1 MSQQMVNSVGI
12 GRFLNWASVDA
23 RGAAGGLLLLWDN
36 RVLENLEVERGGY
49 SISIRFRNCVDGF
62 TWTFSGVYGP
72 VISSEKEDFWEEL
85 SAIRGLWEDPWCLG
99 GDFNAVRL
107 PEERRNSLRLTT
119 EMRRFSEVI
128 GELGLKE
135 LPLAGGPYTWIGGLN
150 SQAASKLDRF
160 LFSDQWEDHFSAITQ
175 AALPRLISD
184 HNPIVLQAGGFSSGK
199 SPFRFENMW
208 LKIDGFQD
216 LVRSWWNGYSVDGSS
231 SHCIAEKL
239 KALKKD
245 LKNWNKEVIGNVS
258 LNRAEAFSRLQR
270 WESRE
275 NDGPLTASEVEA
287 KNQALED
294 YKKWALLEETSWRQK
309 SREIWLK
316 EGDKNTKYFHKMAN
330 ARARKNFMSKIRIN
344 EVTLSSSD
352 DLKEG
357 VCRAY
362 KSLLSEPGDW
372 RPNIN
377 GLNFKE
383 LGEGLA
389 SSLEVEFSEEEIYAA
404 LSSCCGDKAPGPDG
418 FTMAFWLFCWD
429 VVKSEILELFREFH
443 LHGTFQRSLNSTFLL
458 LIPKKE
464 GAEDLREFRP
474 ISLVGSVYKLLAKV
488 LANRLKSVM
497 GEVISDSQQA
507 FVHGRQ
513 ILDAV
518 LIANE
523 ALDSRLKDNVSG
535 LLLKLD
541 IEKAFDH
548 VNWNFLIDVM
558 SRMGFGHKWI
568 NWMKW
573 CWSTA
578 SFSILINGCPTG
590 FFRSSRGLRQG
601 DPLSPYLFLFAM
613 EALSQL
619 LSRARNEGFFFGFK
633 VGGRGREGL
642 IVSHLLFADDTLIF
656 CDADAVQLQY
666 LSWTFMWFEA
676 ISGLKVNLS
685 KSEAIPVGECPPMES
700 LVSILGCKIGCLPTS
715 YLGLPLGAPYKSTSA
730 WDAVEE
736 RFRKRLSLWKRQY
749 LSKGGRLTLLKSTL
763 SSLPT
768 YFLSLFVIPKR
779 VCARLEKIQRDFLW
793 GGGALENKPHLV
805 CWKVICA
812 AKKDGGLGIRNLAIF
827 NKALLG
833 KWLWRFANE
842 NDSLWKQI
850 ISSKYDLQD
859 GGWCSKGGRDR
870 YGVGVWKAIRNGWE
884 DFRSHSRFLIGDG
897 TRVKFWKDL
906 WCENQSLEE
915 AFPILFNLS
924 VNKEGL
930 VAEAWEEDGAGGS
943 WGPRFNRHLN
953 DWEVGE
959 VENLLSKLHP
969 LAIRRG
975 VDDSL
980 RWKANKNGTFSV
992 KCFYSSLSMGI
1003 NHPFPVSTIWK
1014 SWAPTRASFFGW
1026 EAAWNRLLTTDRIKR
1041 FGWNIPNRCFLCKNE
1056 EESIDHLLLFCEKA
1070 RMLWYLTFS
1079 LFGVQW
1085 VMHSSVKRNLLGW
1098 YGSFVGKK
1106 REKAWKTA
1114 PLCLM
1119 WTIWKERNRRAFDD
1133 VERNDQDIKSIFL
1146 YTFVNW
1152 ARVYIKDHTLSL
1164 FDFVNWLATK

>member
-1 MSQQMVNSVGI
+1 MLRDGSTVVLRPDPPNFAAKQKDHTDISPREEVWSEEEISNLFHFSKVLGMSVEGHEVEILNLLEKLKLRMGNSTLCKRRKKKKSCTTRFERELKRLECSVSYGETSGEKKVDQGVVRNQKPDLVCLLETKVKEMSQQLVNSVGI

-23 RGAAGGLLLLWDN
+23 RGTAGGLLLLWTTESW
-36 RVLENLEVERGGY
+36 R
-49 SISIRFRNCVDGF
+49 
-62 TWTFSGVYGP
+62 TWSN
-72 VISSEKEDFWEEL
+72 EKEDFWEEL

-99 GDFNAVRL
+99 GDFNAVRF

-128 GELGLKE
+128 GELGLKD
-135 LPLAGGPYTWIGGLN
+135 LPLAGGPFTWIGGLN
-150 SQAASKLDRF
+150 SQAASRLDRF

-184 HNPIVLQAGGFSSGK
+184 HSPIVLQAGGFSSGK

-216 LVRSWWNGYSVDGSS
+216 LVQSWWNGYSVEGSS

-270 WESRE
+270 WETRE
-275 NDGPLTASEVEA
+275 NDSPLTASEVKA
-287 KNQALED
+287 KNLALED

-330 ARARKNFMSKIRIN
+330 ARARKNFLSKIRIN

-377 GLNFKE
+377 GLIFKE

-389 SSLEVEFSEEEIYAA
+389 SSLEVVFSEEEIYAA
-404 LSSCCGDKAPGPDG
+404 LSSCCGDKALGSDG
-418 FTMAFWLFCWD
+418 FTMAFWLCCWD

-464 GAEDLREFRP
+464 GAEDLRDFRP
-474 ISLVGSVYKLLAKV
+474 ISLVGTSFRPWEK
-488 LANRLKSVM
+488 
-497 GEVISDSQQA
+497 
-507 FVHGRQ
+507 

-523 ALDSRLKDNVSG
+523 ALDSRLKDNVPG

-541 IEKAFDH
+541 IEKTFDH

-578 SFSILINGCPTG
+578 TFSILINGCPTG

-619 LSRARNEGFFFGFK
+619 LSRARNEGFFSGFK

-656 CDADAVQLQY
+656 YDADAVQLQY

-842 NDSLWKQI
+842 NESLWKQI

-859 GGWCSKGGRDR
+859 GGWCSK
-870 YGVGVWKAIRNGWE
+870 
-884 DFRSHSRFLIGDG
+884 GDG

-930 VAEAWEEDGAGGS
+930 VAEAWEEDGARGS

-980 RWKANKNGTFSV
+980 RT
-992 KCFYSSLSMGI
+992 
-1003 NHPFPVSTIWK
+1003 
-1014 SWAPTRASFFGW
+1014 SFFRW
-1026 EAAWNRLLTTDRIKR
+1026 EAAWNRLPTIDRLKR

-1085 VMHSSVKRNLLGW
+1085 VMHSSVKRNLLDGMD
-1098 YGSFVGKK
+1098 
-1106 REKAWKTA
+1106 
-1114 PLCLM
+1114 LL
-1119 WTIWKERNRRAFDD
+1119 
-1133 VERNDQDIKSIFL
+1133 
-1146 YTFVNW
+1146 W
-1152 ARVYIKDHTLSL
+1152 ARKGRKHGKLPP
-1164 FDFVNWLATK
+1164 FA